1 MNDMSKISD
10 KEMLLK
16 GFKEKVL
23 NNKDTTKNLKED
35 KINIDKQIKRL
46 IDIFLSNKYDSND
59 EVESILKE
67 INAYKHKINFPID
80 YLAQKFFTSET
91 GQRENL
97 MSYIDKYL
105 LIKENVNN
113 KTRFILNTIKESYEV
128 YNGYINYTSNEI
140 TKLNNKVKDSY
151 KEKFS
156 EVNEKF
162 NEFDNKLTDAESKI
176 NNQLISLIAIFTT
189 LAFLLFGGIS
199 FLSDLL
205 KAFESTEELKILF
218 IVSVWGLAF
227 SNIFYLFIYFIFCMI
242 GKDSTKIKNLKCIQ
256 NKSNLILGV
265 IAFICFSITYRI
277 KIINFIKCIYEVFN

>member
-1 MNDMSKISD
+1 MSGNDFILSNDSIKNNLNLIKDINNIKDLINCITTINLEDIDNNIIEKIEKISKEHENQIPYSLISEYMYNAEGNYTLDLIQNNISSIIKSMD
-10 KEMLLK
+10 KESIELK
-16 GFKEKVL
+16 F
-23 NNKDTTKNLKED
+23 
-35 KINIDKQIKRL
+35 
-46 IDIFLSNKYDSND
+46 
-59 EVESILKE
+59 ILK
-67 INAYKHKINFPID
+67 
-80 YLAQKFFTSET
+80 
-91 GQRENL
+91 
-97 MSYIDKYL
+97 
-105 LIKENVNN
+105 IKEHILLCDSQIRLMQ
-113 KTRFILNTIKESYEV
+113 RFKKDREV
-128 YNGYINYTSNEI
+128 REFEL
-140 TKLNNKVKDSY
+140 K
-151 KEKFS
+151 
-156 EVNEKF
+156 
-162 NEFDNKLTDAESKI
+162 NEFI
-176 NNQLISLIAIFTT
+176 NNIKSTTEEMEGNFRNTAEKLEKELETKIITHIIGLIAIFTT